1 MRGRMNSLSRLA
13 ISDDGF
19 IFDPLTGNSF
29 TTNRVGL
36 WILDQLKQGKSF
48 QEIRQ
53 KMLEEFDVEPEVAE
67 RDLTD
72 FIEQLRTYKLI

>member
-1 MRGRMNSLSRLA
+1 MSNLVRLA
-13 ISDDGF
+13 ISEEGF
-19 IFDPLTGNSF
+19 IFDPFTGNSF

-36 WILDQLKQGKSF
+36 WILKQLKQGKTLQDIW
-48 QEIRQ
+48 QEMI
-53 KMLEEFDVEPEVAE
+53 EEFEVEPEVAE